1 MNPVSATSP
10 AIPTVT
16 SMAYV
21 PSNSPVLP
29 IAAAQSEVGV
39 GPYLSHSSVPSKFVP
54 YGTLTA
60 ANGGSAAQFSQPVC
74 SLRFL
79 LSSHLSH
86 FSRCYF
92 MIWMQPLLVD
102 LNHSLL

>member
-10 AIPTVT
+10 AIPTAT

-29 IAAAQSEVGV
+29 IAAAQSEVGA

-74 SLRFL
+74 SLRFP

-86 FSRCYF
+86 F
-92 MIWMQPLLVD
+92 
-102 LNHSLL
+102 